1 MSIKIHL
8 DPGHYGSG
16 YNHSPVNS
24 VYTESNMTWQ
34 LTNYLKNELEK
45 KGAEVSL
52 SRVTKESNPSL
63 YERGYGA
70 KGCDLFL
77 SIHSNASA
85 TESTDYP
92 ISMCLL
98 DDVKY
103 DFDNISREIGLKL
116 AEVIAETMHTS
127 QKARIGT
134 RQSANDRDKNG
145 IKDDEYYG
153 VLHGAKAARV
163 PGVILEHSFHTNK
176 RATEWLLKEENLKL
190 LAEKEA
196 KIIVNYFKKQKKDNN
211 NNNKIEETK
220 SSSQIEQKLYRIR
233 KTWADAASQIGAYK
247 SLDSAKNVCKKG
259 YTVYDWNGV
268 AVYSSTIVS
277 EEKNVHIVKAGDT
290 LNKIAATYHTTT
302 QEIMKYN
309 NISNPN
315 LIYIGQKINITSS
328 TRKSDREIAEEVI
341 CGKWGND
348 ATRKN
353 KLTEAGYDYN
363 IIQKLVNEIL
373 K

>member
-52 SRVTKESNPSL
+52 SRVAKESNPSL

-103 DFDNISREIGLKL
+103 DFDNISREIGLEL

-163 PGVILEHSFHTNK
+163 PGIILEHSFHTNK

-196 KIIVNYFKKQKKDNN
+196 EVIINYFNKQKKDSN
-211 NNNKIEETK
+211 IEEVK
-220 SSSQIEQKLYRIR
+220 PSSVEQKLYRIR
-233 KTWADAASQIGAYK
+233 KDWADAASQIGAYK
-247 SLDSAKNVCKKG
+247 SLDSAKNACKKG

-290 LNKIAATYHTTT
+290 LNKIAAIYHTTT

-348 ATRKN
+348 TTRKN